1 MATGDLADTAFAN
14 PFLVCS
20 FANLGRDAEHRWQFE
35 CGGFARH
42 GGGARGLAAIVLGG
56 LVVVLALLSNT
67 LSASVTY
74 GPQHTLFWLT
84 PLTAAGL
91 GLGWLSALLMVRLPS
106 MVLMRTMLLIQTA
119 VLCVVNLV
127 PSSTYFAQTVQ
138 TWEQG
143 KFIRFH
149 GLTEWLS
156 WGWPFALMVWG
167 VMHLLSNSTRAEAT

>member
-1 MATGDLADTAFAN
+1 
-14 PFLVCS
+14 
-20 FANLGRDAEHRWQFE
+20 
-35 CGGFARH
+35 
-42 GGGARGLAAIVLGG
+42 
-56 LVVVLALLSNT
+56 
-67 LSASVTY
+67 
-74 GPQHTLFWLT
+74 
-84 PLTAAGL
+84 
-91 GLGWLSALLMVRLPS
+91 MVRLPAV
-106 MVLMRTMLLIQTA
+106 VLMRTMLLIQTA

-167 VMHLLSNSTRAEAT
+167 VMHLLSNSNRAEAT